1 MKFKEYFFNSRP
13 VAEKPEQETVRKRKK
28 FPNDAI
34 VAPIDRISMELN
46 NLKEAVDSAIDV
58 YNPNRDDLLLLY
70 YWAMKDD
77 QVKSQF
83 EIAVNKVASQPFKIW
98 KGDTEVDDLK
108 YLFKKPWFDDY
119 IRLMIEAELWGYTLL
134 EFQEMKGGIFTGVKP
149 FPRRYVNPAWK
160 MILSHPTHTQGIKYD
175 AKMLADFWM
184 IESGDNDNQGSLEL
198 ITKHVM
204 YKNYALVDWSDFNER
219 YGKPILSIKTDTDD
233 NEEVQKR
240 ARMAANFGSNLWLV
254 SDLDDEIDILEA
266 KNISSNAETFN
277 RMISMQD
284 DSIAKIINGT
294 KGVGDEQAWVGT
306 AEVNERVLNDFT
318 KTRLRRI
325 SNHLN
330 YELFPFLVRYGYPLA
345 DCTFE
350 FIIEEKATKI
360 AESEPD
366 NKTSDPVNFLL
377 AQKKNFPGKGL
388 KLDIEAARTDQVLN
402 DWLLR
407 FFEGRALGIDYDI
420 WKLNFQSLVKSL
432 TTASISF
439 SPEYKYAELATALRQ
454 NAAVYAAFKNHD
466 EQKQLIDLLTD
477 AKGEPVNWS
486 TFKKLAKPI
495 TEKYNKEWLQTEFK
509 QAQASAQM
517 AVKWEGFKE
526 EADLYPNLKY
536 EAVDDKFSR
545 PSHSRMNGTVRPIND
560 SFWNRNYPPNGWG
573 CRCTVTQTDEE
584 VTPVPN
590 AGADADFRY
599 NPGKD
604 RKLFDESNGFK
615 TRTKEDEQATVQGQA
630 DQFLNQYLSEN
641 E

>member
-13 VAEKPEQETVRKRKK
+13 VAETQDQETVRKRKK
-28 FPNDAI
+28 FPSDAI
-34 VAPIDRISMELN
+34 IAPIDRISMELA

-98 KGDTEVDDLK
+98 QGDQEVEDLK
-108 YLFKKPWFDDY
+108 YHFKKPWFDDY

-134 EFQEMKGGIFTGVKP
+134 EFQDIKGGQFTGVKA
-149 FPRRYVNPAWK
+149 FPRRYVNAAWQ
-160 MILSHPTHTQGIKYD
+160 MILSRATHTQGVIYD

-184 IESGDNDNQGSLEL
+184 LESGDNDNQGSLEL

-204 YKNYALVDWSDFNER
+204 FKNYALVDWSDFNER
-219 YGKPILSIKTDTDD
+219 FGKPILDIATDTDD
-233 NEEVQKR
+233 ADEVRKR
-240 ARMAANFGSNLWLV
+240 AAMAANFGGNGWIV
-254 SDLDDEIDILEA
+254 RDTDDQVNIIEA
-266 KNISSNAETFN
+266 KNIGSNAETFDKMLS
-277 RMISMQD
+277 RQD

-325 SNHLN
+325 SNHIN
-330 YELFPFLVRYGYPLA
+330 YTLLPFLVRYGYPLA
-345 DCTFE
+345 NCTFE
-350 FIIEEKATKI
+350 WIIEEKATKI
-360 AESEPD
+360 AEPEPD
-366 NKTSDPVNFLL
+366 NSSSEPVNYLI
-377 AQKKNFPGKGL
+377 AKKKNFPGEGL

-402 DWLLR
+402 NWLLR

-420 WKLNFQSLVKSL
+420 WKLNFTSLLKSL

-439 SPEYKYAELATALRQ
+439 APEYKYAELATALRE
-454 NAAVYAAFKNHD
+454 NAAVFTAFKNHREQADLVKLLVD
-466 EQKQLIDLLTD
+466 E
-477 AKGEPVNWS
+477 AGEPVNWN

-526 EADLYPNLKY
+526 EADLYPNLRY
-536 EAVDDKFSR
+536 DAVDDEFSR
-545 PSHSRMNGTVRPIND
+545 PAHARMNGTIRPIDD

-573 CRCTVTQTDEE
+573 CRCIVTQTDEA
-584 VTPVPN
+584 VTPVTE
-590 AGADADFRY
+590 AGADAGFKF

-604 RKLFDESNGFK
+604 RKLFDDANGYQTDTAK
-615 TRTKEDEQATVQGQA
+615 DDRSSVSSQGEA
-630 DQFLNQYLSEN
+630 FLNQYLSEN